1 MLLHRLVVQDFGL
14 FRGRNELDLAPR
26 IRYRQRRPVVLIG
39 GKNGSGKTTLLDAV
53 RLCLYGPLA
62 LGPRVSVREYEAYL
76 NDRIHRANGRLIS
89 PEGASV
95 GVEFLYAQAGVQHT
109 YSVERRWERRGSGS
123 VRTETTVL
131 CDGKPLGELERTQA
145 DEFLRDLIPPGVSQL
160 FFFDGEKIQQLAE
173 TAHDQTA
180 LAEAVRG
187 LTGLELLERL
197 QADLRTYAAKN
208 RDAAEEQPLRR
219 QQVALVEE
227 RRQLDERLRVAT
239 RDVDEAQSAED
250 GCRQEIER
258 EKQRLARMGGS
269 FAAKRES
276 YEAERAHLKQAII
289 EVEAELRES
298 CEGLLP
304 FVLCS
309 AQCRSLGQQLAEEDK
324 VQQWV
329 AHEAAIKGRL
339 ADLKQGAKDA
349 LFPANDSLDV
359 SARVRKTLVQ
369 RVGLLLDR
377 LAEPPEDLPTVT
389 TLHKVSEDDRQR
401 LLSAIDRISHDMP
414 KLLSKLQKRL
424 ERSTRRLQEVEVA
437 LEKIPADEII
447 QPVVERLQ
455 TLYQE
460 LGSAEAATKRADLSK
475 REVELHLE
483 DLGRRER
490 KLAERLADLGRMAD
504 RRVQLGKVQ
513 IVVDEFTEALT
524 TAKIQELRDAVVR
537 CFGQLWRKG
546 DLIRRIE
553 IDPKTFQVTLFDAH
567 DRPAPKDQ
575 LSAGEKQIFAIS
587 MLWALA
593 QLSGRPLPIVIDT
606 PLGRLDSDHRG
617 YLVDRYFPN
626 ASHQVIVL
634 STDTEIDQA
643 SFKAL
648 SPSVSHAYHLRYDEL
663 EQCCMVE
670 PGYFWGRTETETLDA
685 AK

>member
-1 MLLHRLVVQDFGL
+1 MLLRRLIVQDFGL
-14 FRGRNELDLAPR
+14 FRGRNDLDLAPR
-26 IRYRQRRPVVLIG
+26 VRYRQRRPVVLLG
-39 GKNGSGKTTLLDAV
+39 GKNGSGKTTLLDAI

-76 NDRIHRANGRLIS
+76 NDRIHRANNRLVS
-89 PEGASV
+89 PEGSSV
-95 GVEFLYAQAGVQHT
+95 EMEFLYAQTGVQHT

-123 VRTETTVL
+123 IRADTTVL
-131 CDGKPLGELERTQA
+131 CDGKPLEELERAQA
-145 DEFLRDLIPPGVSQL
+145 DEFLRELIPPGVSQL

-173 TAHDQTA
+173 TAHDQAA

-208 RDAAEEQPLRR
+208 RDAAEKQPLRK
-219 QQVALVEE
+219 QQDALDEE
-227 RRQLDERLRVAT
+227 RRGLEERLQAAIREL
-239 RDVDEAQSAED
+239 DDAQSVED
-250 GCRQEIER
+250 RCKQEIER
-258 EKQRLARMGGS
+258 EKQRLARMGGT
-269 FAAKRES
+269 FAAKREAL
-276 YEAERAHLKQAII
+276 EAEQTHLKEAIR
-289 EVEAELRES
+289 EAEAELRES

-304 FVLCS
+304 FLLCS
-309 AQCRSLGQQLAEEDK
+309 LLCHTLNQQLAAEGK
-324 VQQWV
+324 IQQWM
-329 AHEAAIKGRL
+329 AHEATLKDRL
-339 ADLKQGAKDA
+339 ADLKKAAKDM

-359 SARVRKTLVQ
+359 SARARKTLVQ

-377 LAEPPEDLPTVT
+377 LADQPEDLPSVT
-389 TLHKVSEDDRQR
+389 TLHRLSEDDRQR
-401 LLSAIDRISHDMP
+401 LLGAIHRVLHDMP
-414 KLLSKLQKRL
+414 QRLNRLQKRL
-424 ERSTRRLQEVEVA
+424 ERSTRRLQEVEGA
-437 LEKIPADEII
+437 LKKIPADEIT
-447 QPVVERLQ
+447 QPTVERLQ
-455 TLYQE
+455 ILYQE
-460 LGSAEAATKRADLSK
+460 LGTAEAATKRAELDK
-475 REVELHLE
+475 REVELKLE

-490 KLAERLADLGRMAD
+490 KHAERLADLDKMEN
-504 RRVQLGKVQ
+504 RRALLGKVQ
-513 IVVDEFTEALT
+513 IVVDDLTEAQT
-524 TAKIQELRDAVVR
+524 TSKIQELRDAVVR

-546 DLIRRIE
+546 DLVRRIE
-553 IDPKTFQVTLFDAH
+553 IDPKTFHVTLFDAH

-575 LSAGEKQIFAIS
+575 LSAGEKQIYAIS

-663 EQCCMVE
+663 EQCCLIE
-670 PGYFWGRTETETLDA
+670 PGYFWGRAEKEVPDA
-685 AK
+685 AQ